1 MKGAALI
8 ALALGVTACGS
19 PSEAPPPEVKEVE
32 VEVERVVEREVEV
45 YRTPQACLDAINLAG
60 KIARNAEEHAK
71 ISGDAVV
78 AAYNRDDAA
87 IEQATIEMRTLADM
101 AELTAS
107 HFEAAAAECEA
118 TS

>member
-1 MKGAALI
+1 MKRTALI

-19 PSEAPPPEVKEVE
+19 PSETAPPEVKEVE
-32 VEVERVVEREVEV
+32 VEVERVVEREV